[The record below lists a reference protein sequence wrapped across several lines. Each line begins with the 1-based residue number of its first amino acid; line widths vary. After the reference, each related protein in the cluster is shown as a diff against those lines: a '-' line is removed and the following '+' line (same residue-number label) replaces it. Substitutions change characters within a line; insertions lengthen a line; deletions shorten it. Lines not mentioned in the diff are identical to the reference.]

1 MTIQKTKLWL
11 VFGVYFIQIY
21 LSISLD
27 IHENGKQ
34 MSAYVCKVRLHK
46 KHSWHRYFTKI
57 YEQYITSF
65 SNSCGIFVQLSCSAF
80 FFFVETWNA
89 KFEHWTMSMNKWLH
103 GPCQLCNDVYWSCSN
118 GLIFDYYFF
127 FNESF
132 VSHRRNYKHNVC
144 ILFSSGE
151 ITFYTVLILNWI
163 VRAFLKLMMM
173 HWVCFK
179 CLCFKI

>member
-34 MSAYVCKVRLHK
+34 MCAYVCKVRLHK

-65 SNSCGIFVQLSCSAF
+65 SNSCGIFRAAF
-80 FFFVETWNA
+80 LFSIFFSLKREMQNLNIEQWAWIN
-89 KFEHWTMSMNKWLH
+89 EWLH

-127 FNESF
+127 SNESF

-144 ILFSSGE
+144 ILFSSSE
-151 ITFYTVLILNWI
+151 ITFYTVLILN
-163 VRAFLKLMMM
+163 
-173 HWVCFK
+173 
-179 CLCFKI
+179 